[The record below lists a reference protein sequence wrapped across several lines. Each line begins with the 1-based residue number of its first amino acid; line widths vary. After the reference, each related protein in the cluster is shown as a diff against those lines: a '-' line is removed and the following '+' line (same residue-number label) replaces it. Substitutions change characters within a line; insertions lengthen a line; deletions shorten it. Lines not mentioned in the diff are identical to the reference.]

1 MANYHK
7 PESKTIQELKDIA
20 TKLRIHSISATQA
33 SKSGHPTSC
42 SSMAEIMSVLF
53 FHTMRYKVSVPRDPS
68 NDRFVL
74 SKGHAAPILYAAWA
88 EAGLFP
94 ATELLNLR
102 KIDSD
107 LEGHPTPRLNFVD
120 VGTGSLGQ
128 GLSVSAGM
136 AYVGKYFDKANYR
149 VYCLIGDGEAA
160 EGSIWEALHFASYY
174 KLDNLCAIFDINR
187 LGQSEPTSLQH
198 NMEIYRRRLEAFG
211 FNALVVDG
219 HDIEELAKA
228 FHEAQN
234 TKGQPTAILAKTF
247 KGKYFPNIEDL
258 ENWHGKP
265 LGNKANEVIQH
276 LTGML
281 KNPGPLGLHP
291 QKPLIDDVPAVDLNN
306 IKLASPPNYKLGEQV
321 ATRLA
326 YGTALAKLAK
336 NNNRVIA
343 LDGDTKNSTYAEKI
357 KTVDPTR
364 FIECFIAEQNVVG
377 VAIGATCR
385 DRTVA
390 FVSAFATFFT
400 RAFDQ
405 IRMGAI
411 SQTNVNFV
419 GSHCGVSI
427 GEDGPSQMGLEDIA
441 MFRTIPGSTV
451 FYPSDAVSAERA
463 IELAANTKGICF
475 VRTSRPATAVIYK
488 NEEPF
493 VIGKGKVVRSSSK
506 DQILVVGAG
515 VTLYEALK
523 AADEL
528 SKVGVNVRVIDP
540 FTIKPLDAQLIIKNA
555 KEVGGRIVTVEDH
568 YPEGGLGEAVTSAVA
583 LERNVVVKKLAVTEV
598 PRSGPSNALLDKYGI
613 STSKIVAAVQ
623 EYMDGDTSAYEQ
635 YKRLSL
641 RVSYAIRCSCIIR
654 KPLTGSPPPSCLP
667 SLPAAANSTFPKL
680 VNVDLA
686 QSKVENKVSPQYI
699 LIIYYEL
706 KEDVKRGG
714 EEAVCHASAL
724 LPPYP
729 PPHPSMKGQDTESSP
744 KSSPKST

>member
-1 MANYHK
+1 MVRDTNMEKLQDLAN
-7 PESKTIQELKDIA
+7 
-20 TKLRIHSISATQA
+20 KLRIECIQATEA

-53 FHTMRYKVSVPRDPS
+53 FHTMRYKVSTPRDPN

-94 ATELLNLR
+94 ANELLNLR
-102 KIDSD
+102 KFDSD

-128 GLSVSAGM
+128 GLSIAAGM
-136 AYVGKYFDKANYR
+136 AYVGKNYDKASYR

-160 EGSIWEALHFASYY
+160 EGSIWEALHFSSYY

-198 NMEIYRRRLEAFG
+198 NMEVYRKRLEAFG

-219 HDIEELAKA
+219 HDVEELAKA

-234 TKGQPTAILAKTF
+234 TKGRPTAILAKTF
-247 KGKYFPNIEDL
+247 KGKNFPEVEDL

-276 LTGML
+276 LRGLL
-281 KNPGPLGLHP
+281 KNSGPLGLHP
-291 QKPLIDDVPAVDLNN
+291 QKPLVEDAPLVDISNV
-306 IKLASPPNYKLGEQV
+306 KLASPPNYKLGEEV

-336 NNNRVIA
+336 NHPRVIA
-343 LDGDTKNSTYAEKI
+343 LDGDTKNSTYADKI
-357 KTVDPTR
+357 KAVDPAR
-364 FIECFIAEQNVVG
+364 FIEGFIAEQNVVG
-377 VAIGATCR
+377 VAIGTACR
-385 DRTVA
+385 DRAVA

-441 MFRTIPGSTV
+441 MFRTVPGSTI
-451 FYPSDAVSAERA
+451 FYPSDAVSTERA
-463 IELAANTKGICF
+463 VELAANTKGICF
-475 VRTSRPATAVIYK
+475 IRTSRPATAVLYNN
-488 NEEPF
+488 NEPLE
-493 VIGKGKVVRSSSK
+493 IGKAKVVKSSPK
-506 DQILVVGAG
+506 DQVLVIGAG
-515 VTLYEALK
+515 VTLHEAIK

-528 SKVGVNVRVIDP
+528 AKAGLFIRVIDP
-540 FTIKPLDAQLIIKNA
+540 FTIKPIDAQTIIKNA
-555 KEVGGRIVTVEDH
+555 KEVGGKIITVEDH
-568 YPEGGLGEAVTSAVA
+568 YPQGGLGEAVQSAVS
-583 LERNVVVKKLAVTEV
+583 LEKNIIVKKLAVQDI
-598 PRSGPSNALLDKYGI
+598 PRSGPPTVLLNNYGI
-613 STSKIVAAVQ
+613 SARNIVTAIQ
-623 EYMDGDTSAYEQ
+623 E
-635 YKRLSL
+635 
-641 RVSYAIRCSCIIR
+641 
-654 KPLTGSPPPSCLP
+654 
-667 SLPAAANSTFPKL
+667 
-680 VNVDLA
+680 
-686 QSKVENKVSPQYI
+686 I
-699 LIIYYEL
+699 LKY
-706 KEDVKRGG
+706 
-714 EEAVCHASAL
+714 
-724 LPPYP
+724 
-729 PPHPSMKGQDTESSP
+729 
-744 KSSPKST
+744 